1 MLLPSS
7 FIDLSP
13 LTVPAFAD
21 CQDVY
26 QERYECRHAVG
37 FCH

>member
-7 FIDLSP
+7 FIHWSD
-13 LTVPAFAD
+13 TVPACAD
-21 CQDVY
+21 YQDVY
-26 QERYECRHAVG
+26 QERYECRHAIG